1 MVLIQKLRNVV
12 GLNRD
17 DAPKIDQP
25 AITLPRIALHDRHAF
40 VELLERRIHVLEELS
55 AILGKLDVAALLLKE
70 RHT

>member
-12 GLNRD
+12 GLHRD
-17 DAPKIDQP
+17 DATKINKSTV
-25 AITLPRIALHDRHAF
+25 ALPRIALHDRHAF
-40 VELLERRIHVLEELS
+40 VELLERRIHVLKELS